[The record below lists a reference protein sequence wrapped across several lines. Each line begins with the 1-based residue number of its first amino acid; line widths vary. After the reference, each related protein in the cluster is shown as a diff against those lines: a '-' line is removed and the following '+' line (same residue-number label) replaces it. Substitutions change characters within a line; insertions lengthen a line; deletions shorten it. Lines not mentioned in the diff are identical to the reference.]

1 MKELG
6 INEVKRT
13 EKDSPAYKRAEKIL
27 DDVDLDKER
36 IENNKKQMNKRLAG
50 RSSTS
55 SKTPNVKDASKELG
69 VLFDDNSPNV
79 KPNANKK
86 VGSMGKYLGNAWN
99 ALKNVASSPVG
110 RTVGN
115 VAKGAGRV
123 LGPIGAAMAIAEG
136 AAAGAQLVDALR
148 NQSLINT
155 EVENEAMAQQEMQKL
170 ISQGFAPRE
179 ALQMVRGLEVDQ
191 PSDYYKSVY
200 GISTTP
206 QPTVAQQPT
215 QSVATN
221 KTSSLETFINQ
232 NANPN
237 VSYVQDPSTGEVVAV
252 PVGENLV
259 MTGDNNNNGNNG
271 NINNNTIMGDSP
283 NGRLAPVPG
292 MDEQAIQAAT
302 QPQSQGSV
310 SPVMSNPTMSVQN
323 ALAQNILSS
332 INRTPE
338 ERMKMADQLRRIY
351 EQNMAP
357 MMQGDPRYSGTV
369 VTPENPYNVNM
380 NEYAGLQ
387 RLDQFRRAF
396 GVDSNLAQQYAD
408 DAVNRYQTQLAN
420 QTGVPYADYINATS
434 EQRKLQLANAQA
446 QLKAQADMIMQS
458 DANMDKKLEAWA
470 KIADQ
475 EKQIEKEI
483 VGEELQRRREIEKAH
498 TEGAYKMYV
507 QDMINK
513 GQLDLEKLRQ
523 QDPIEWQKARN
534 GFYQS
539 FNWASP
545 WTQNLQMSNPELQK
559 FFLGTVYSPEII
571 NQAYPT
577 PAQSMGL
584 TPRQM
589 PIININAGM

>member
-1 MKELG
+1 MSSNFTPSDSFLNTLYSTGDFKAAADAYRVKE
-6 INEVKRT
+6 IS
-13 EKDSPAYKRAEKIL
+13 DA
-27 DDVDLDKER
+27 VDTIYDKPGTTPKWQMASDED
-36 IENNKKQMNKRLAG
+36 ISKLLKQKGGM
-50 RSSTS
+50 
-55 SKTPNVKDASKELG
+55 SKFMSD
-69 VLFDDNSPNV
+69 
-79 KPNANKK
+79 
-86 VGSMGKYLGNAWN
+86 AWN
-99 ALKNVASSPVG
+99 TIKGAASGPAA
-110 RTVGN
+110 RAIGN
-115 VAKGAGRV
+115 VAKVAGRTV
-123 LGPIGAAMAIAEG
+123 LPVAATMATAQAINKGAEAYNAW
-136 AAAGAQLVDALR
+136 QNKRLVDA
-148 NQSLINT
+148 
-155 EVENEAMAQQEMQKL
+155 EVANEAMAQQEMQKL
-170 ISQGFAPRE
+170 IAQGFAPRE

-200 GISTTP
+200 GMSTTP
-206 QPTVAQQPT
+206 QPTVVQQPA
-215 QSVATN
+215 QNVAVNKPSSVEA
-221 KTSSLETFINQ
+221 LINTK
-232 NANPN
+232 ANPN
-237 VSYVQDPSTGEVVAV
+237 VSYVQNPTTGEVVAV
-252 PVGENLV
+252 PAGENLIV
-259 MTGDNNNNGNNG
+259 AGDNNNGNNG
-271 NINNNTIMGDSP
+271 NINNNATM
-283 NGRLAPVPG
+283 VPS
-292 MDEQAIQAAT
+292 DNRAVELAT

-310 SPVMSNPTMSVQN
+310 SPAMANPTTPVQN
-323 ALAQNILSS
+323 ALGQNILSS

-338 ERMKMADQLRRIY
+338 ERMKMADQLRQIY

-357 MMQGDPRYSGTV
+357 MMQGDPRYGGTV

-380 NEYAGLQ
+380 NEYANLQ

-408 DAVNRYQTQLAN
+408 DAINRYQTQLAN

-446 QLKAQADMIMQS
+446 QIKAQADMIMQS
-458 DANMDKKLEAWA
+458 DANMDKKLEAFT
-470 KIADQ
+470 KLRD
-475 EKQIEKEI
+475 IEAQMEREV
-483 VGEELQRRREIEKAH
+483 VGEELQRRRELEKAH

-513 GQLDLEKLRQ
+513 GQLDLEKLKQ

-571 NQAYPT
+571 NQAFPT

-584 TPRQM
+584 TQRQM